1 MIARDI
7 TVTFAPTPLAEAF
20 FDLEWP
26 RETRLRLL
34 SLVATCC
41 GSGRAQRCL
50 SASSTTTAQPSA
62 LW

>member
-34 SLVATCC
+34 LTGGDVLRKWPRATLPFRVVNNY
-41 GSGRAQRCL
+41 G
-50 SASSTTTAQPSA
+50 
-62 LW
+62 